1 MVNKT
6 EVLAIIPARGGSK
19 GIPRKNIK
27 GFAGYPLIAYS
38 IVAALQSKL
47 VTRVV
52 VSTDDNEIAAV
63 ARQWGA
69 EVPFMRPAEYAQDN
83 TLDYPV
89 IRHALDWLEENEE
102 YHPEVV
108 VQLRPTSPVR
118 PKNCLDD
125 AVNLLL
131 EHPEADCVR
140 GVVSAAQNP
149 FKMWIIDIQSGQMKS
164 LLTVE
169 GLKEPYNAPRQV
181 LPETFWQTGHI
192 DAIRTKTILGK
203 GSLTGDVIFPLLI
216 DPRFTVDID
225 VPSDWKV
232 SERLVQNGDL
242 DMVDPA
248 NLRRS
253 FPNKIQLL
261 ALDFDGVLT
270 DNRVWT
276 DQNGVES
283 VASNRSDSHGLEL
296 LRTHTQFDVVVI
308 SKEINPVVTARCQK
322 LRLPVIQSVQDKKE
336 AIKKLIEEKG
346 IDPESVIFMGN
357 DVNDLPAFEI
367 AGYSVAPADS
377 HPEVKRRA
385 DLVLSMNGGQGAVR
399 ELCDIILAH
408 LEIKY

>member
-1 MVNKT
+1 
-6 EVLAIIPARGGSK
+6 
-19 GIPRKNIK
+19 
-27 GFAGYPLIAYS
+27 
-38 IVAALQSKL
+38 
-47 VTRVV
+47 
-52 VSTDDNEIAAV
+52 
-63 ARQWGA
+63 
-69 EVPFMRPAEYAQDN
+69 
-83 TLDYPV
+83 LDYPV
-89 IRHALDWLEENEE
+89 IRHALDWLEENEG

-108 VQLRPTSPVR
+108 LQLRPTSPVR

-149 FKMWIIDIQSGQMKS
+149 FKMWTIDSQSGQMKS

-169 GLKEPYNAPRQV
+169 GLKEPYNAPRQI

-192 DAIRTKTILGK
+192 DAIRTRTIIEK
-203 GSLTGDVIFPLLI
+203 CSLTGNVIYPLQI

-225 VPSDWKV
+225 VPSDWKF

-242 DMVDPA
+242 DMIDPA
-248 NLRRS
+248 KLRHP
-253 FPNKIQLL
+253 FPNKIHLL

-296 LRTHTQFDVVVI
+296 LRTLTKIQIVVI
-308 SKEINPVVTARCQK
+308 SKEINPVVSARCQK

>member
-27 GFAGYPLIAYS
+27 DFAGYPLIAYS

-89 IRHALDWLEENEE
+89 IRHALDWLEENEG

-118 PKNCLDD
+118 PKKCLDD

-149 FKMWIIDIQSGQMKS
+149 FKMWTIDSQSGQMKS

-169 GLKEPYNAPRQV
+169 GLKEPYNAPRQI

-192 DAIRTKTILGK
+192 DAIRTRTIIEK
-203 GSLTGDVIFPLLI
+203 CSLTGNVIYPLQI

-225 VPSDWKV
+225 VPSDWKF

-242 DMVDPA
+242 DMIDPA
-248 NLRRS
+248 KLRHP
-253 FPNKIQLL
+253 FPNKIHLL

-296 LRTHTQFDVVVI
+296 LRTLTKIQIVVI
-308 SKEINPVVTARCQK
+308 SKEINPVVSARCQK

-336 AIKKLIEEKG
+336 AIKKLIDGKS
-346 IDPESVIFMGN
+346 IDPDSIIFMGN

-367 AGYSVAPADS
+367 AGYSVAPADA

-385 DLVLSMNGGQGAVR
+385 DLVLSRNGGQGAVR

>member
-1 MVNKT
+1 
-6 EVLAIIPARGGSK
+6 
-19 GIPRKNIK
+19 
-27 GFAGYPLIAYS
+27 
-38 IVAALQSKL
+38 
-47 VTRVV
+47 
-52 VSTDDNEIAAV
+52 
-63 ARQWGA
+63 
-69 EVPFMRPAEYAQDN
+69 
-83 TLDYPV
+83 
-89 IRHALDWLEENEE
+89 
-102 YHPEVV
+102 
-108 VQLRPTSPVR
+108 
-118 PKNCLDD
+118 
-125 AVNLLL
+125 
-131 EHPEADCVR
+131 
-140 GVVSAAQNP
+140 
-149 FKMWIIDIQSGQMKS
+149 
-164 LLTVE
+164 
-169 GLKEPYNAPRQV
+169 
-181 LPETFWQTGHI
+181 
-192 DAIRTKTILGK
+192 
-203 GSLTGDVIFPLLI
+203 
-216 DPRFTVDID
+216 
-225 VPSDWKV
+225 
-232 SERLVQNGDL
+232 
-242 DMVDPA
+242 MVDPA